1 MIRGLSMSTKITVLT
16 VALTSWVGLAAAE
29 AQPVYPSRPITLIV
43 PFAAGGPTD
52 TLARIVGERIR
63 SELGQP
69 IVIENVTGAGG
80 TIAGARVARA
90 APDGYTITIGAWN
103 THVANGAVYKLHYDV
118 MQDFE
123 PIALIANN
131 YTVVVSK
138 NTVPAA
144 DLRALIAW
152 AKAAQGQV
160 MVGTAGAGASTHVA
174 GVLFEN
180 LIGVRFQFVPYR
192 GAAPAIQDLMAGQ
205 IDLMFDQM
213 SSALQ
218 YARSGKIKAYA
229 VAADARRPAAPEI
242 PTADESGLPGF
253 YISVWHAL
261 WAPKGTSKDVIARLN
276 TAVVA
281 ALADQVVR
289 RQLADL
295 GQEIPSREQ
304 QSSESLGQYHRAEI
318 EKWWPLIKAANIKV
332 E

>member
-1 MIRGLSMSTKITVLT
+1 MT
-16 VALTSWVGLAAAE
+16 
-29 AQPVYPSRPITLIV
+29 
-43 PFAAGGPTD
+43 
-52 TLARIVGERIR
+52 
-63 SELGQP
+63 
-69 IVIENVTGAGG
+69 
-80 TIAGARVARA
+80 
-90 APDGYTITIGAWN
+90 
-103 THVANGAVYKLHYDV
+103 
-118 MQDFE
+118 
-123 PIALIANN
+123 
-131 YTVVVSK
+131 
-138 NTVPAA
+138 
-144 DLRALIAW
+144 
-152 AKAAQGQV
+152 
-160 MVGTAGAGASTHVA
+160 VGTAGAGASTHVA

-180 LIGVRFQFVPYR
+180 LIGARFQFVPYR

-218 YARSGKIKAYA
+218 YARGGKIKAYA
-229 VAADARRPAAPEI
+229 VAAEARRAAAPEI

-281 ALADQVVR
+281 ALADQAVR

>member
-1 MIRGLSMSTKITVLT
+1 MSAKRIILA
-16 VALTSWVGLAAAE
+16 VALASWLGLATSG
-29 AQPVYPSRPITLIV
+29 AQPAYPSRPITLIV

-52 TLARIVGERIR
+52 TLARIVSERMG

-69 IVIENVTGAGG
+69 IIVENVTGAGG
-80 TIAGARVARA
+80 TIAGARAARA
-90 APDGYTITIGAWN
+90 TPDGYTITIGAWN
-103 THVANGAVYKLHYDV
+103 THVVNGAIYKLHYDV
-118 MQDFE
+118 MRDFE

-131 YTVVVSK
+131 YTLVVSK
-138 NTVPAA
+138 TAVPAT
-144 DLRALIAW
+144 DLQALIAW
-152 AKAAQGQV
+152 AKAAQGRV
-160 MVGTAGAGASTHVA
+160 TVGTAGAGASTHVA

-180 LIGVRFQFVPYR
+180 LIGARFQFVPYR

-229 VAADARRPAAPEI
+229 VAADARRAAAPEI

-253 YISVWHAL
+253 YISVWHAF
-261 WAPKGTSKDVIARLN
+261 WAPRGTPKDVITKLN
-276 TAVVA
+276 SAVVT
-281 ALADQVVR
+281 ALADQAVR

-304 QSSESLGQYHRAEI
+304 QSSEALAEYHRAEI
-318 EKWWPLIKAANIKV
+318 EKWWPLIKAANIRV

>member
-1 MIRGLSMSTKITVLT
+1 MSAKMALT
-16 VALTSWVGLAAAE
+16 VALTSWLGLAAAG
-29 AQPVYPSRPITLIV
+29 AQPAYPSRPITLIV

-52 TLARIVGERIR
+52 TLARIVGERMR

-69 IVIENVTGAGG
+69 IMIENVTGAGG
-80 TIAGARVARA
+80 TIAGARAARA

-118 MQDFE
+118 MRDFE

-131 YTVVVSK
+131 YTLVVSK
-138 NTVPAA
+138 NAVPAT

-160 MVGTAGAGASTHVA
+160 TVGTAGAGASTHVA

-180 LIGVRFQFVPYR
+180 LIGARFQFVPYR

-218 YARSGKIKAYA
+218 YARGGKIKAYA
-229 VAADARRPAAPEI
+229 VAADARRAAAPEI

-281 ALADQVVR
+281 ALADQAVR

-318 EKWWPLIKAANIKV
+318 EKSWPLIKAANIKA